1 MKKSIVLITLSISAL
16 LSGCLGVQKTQEIT
30 IESGNNELLEVLCA
44 FEEIPR
50 TGDAT
55 RIINVIDNDNWN
67 PFTSGETY
75 KVIYEIKTENSET
88 GKQHTLSISVLDT
101 TAPLV
106 QLKTGQAEISVCYS
120 ENIEKLKQDVL
131 NQIINAVVIT
141 DNSSQFPLTPDLYD
155 IFLTQFDDKAVDRK
169 QEVIFSVK
177 DLAGNITESSIVL
190 KLIRQ

>member
-120 ENIEKLKQDVL
+120 ENIKKLKQDVL
-131 NQIINAVVIT
+131 DQIINAVVIT

>member
-106 QLKTGQAEISVCYS
+106 QLKTGQAEISVCYG

-131 NQIINAVVIT
+131 DQIINAVVIT

-155 IFLTQFDDKAVDRK
+155 IF
-169 QEVIFSVK
+169 
-177 DLAGNITESSIVL
+177 
-190 KLIRQ
+190 

>member
-131 NQIINAVVIT
+131 DQIINAVVIT

-155 IFLTQFDDKAVDRK
+155 ILLTQFDDKAVDRK

>member
-131 NQIINAVVIT
+131 DQIINAVVIT
-141 DNSSQFPLTPDLYD
+141 DNSSQFPLTPNLYD

>member
-131 NQIINAVVIT
+131 DQIINAVVIT

-155 IFLTQFDDKAVDRK
+155 FFLTQFDDKAVDRK

>member
-131 NQIINAVVIT
+131 DQIINAVVIT